1 MERSELKILIVD
13 DIPENLQ
20 VVASTLEPEGY
31 QLRFAED
38 GESALEAAAEETI
51 DLILLD
57 IMMPGMD
64 GFEVCQRLKSNPE
77 THEIPIIF
85 ITAKADNEST
95 VKGFRAG
102 GVDYVTKPFQV
113 EELRARVGTHLR
125 LRQREIELEELNQA
139 KDRFL
144 SVLSH
149 DLKIPM
155 RGINGF
161 LGVMQE
167 QFEQMSIAELR
178 ENLRLLSQAADNFTN
193 MVQNMLGY
201 SSIQSGLAAFRPDEL
216 ELNPIL
222 EEVVS
227 MFAVDG
233 EQKGIEWLV
242 EADRD
247 SRVFADLEMTQSV
260 LRNLVANAVK
270 YSDENGVIR
279 LSAVADDADVIISV
293 EDEGCGISEDNLTNL
308 FELDRDVKEIGAR
321 GEIASGM
328 GLVLAREC
336 VERHGGRIWVESDLE
351 RGTRVSFTLPSM

>member
-38 GESALEAAAEETI
+38 GESALEAVAGEAI

-64 GFEVCQRLKSNPE
+64 GFEVCARLKSNPE
-77 THEIPIIF
+77 THEVPIIF
-85 ITAKADNEST
+85 ITAKADNESI

-113 EELRARVGTHLR
+113 EELRARVGTHLK
-125 LRQREIELEELNQA
+125 LRQREIELEQLNQA
-139 KDRFL
+139 KDRFM

-178 ENLRLLSQAADNFTN
+178 ENLRLLSQAADNFTS
-193 MVQNMLGY
+193 MVQNLLGY

-216 ELNPIL
+216 ELAPIF
-222 EEVVS
+222 EDVAR
-227 MFAVDG
+227 MFSVDG
-233 EQKGIEWLV
+233 ERKGIVWTLDAE
-242 EADRD
+242 ED
-247 SRVFADLEMTQSV
+247 SRVFADLEMTQSI
-260 LRNLVANAVK
+260 LRNLVSNAVK
-270 YSDENGVIR
+270 YCDAEGAIR
-279 LSAVADDADVIISV
+279 ISARPDDTEMVIIV
-293 EDEGCGISEDNLTNL
+293 EDDGCGISEENLATL
-308 FELDRDVKEIGAR
+308 FNLDRDVKEIGAR
-321 GEIASGM
+321 GEITSGM
-328 GLVLAREC
+328 GLVLAKEC
-336 VERHGGRIWVESDLE
+336 VERHGGRIWVESDFDK
-351 RGTRVSFTLPSM
+351 GTRVSFTLPSM